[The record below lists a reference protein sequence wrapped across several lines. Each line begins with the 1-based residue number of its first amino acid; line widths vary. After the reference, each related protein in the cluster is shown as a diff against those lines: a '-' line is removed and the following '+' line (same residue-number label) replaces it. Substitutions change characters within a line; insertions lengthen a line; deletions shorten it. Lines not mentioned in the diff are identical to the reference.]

1 MMLNCEDLEFSLKGV
16 SMTASQIRYLAMGIE
31 AVVTQP

>member
-1 MMLNCEDLEFSLKGV
+1 MMLICEELELMGV
-16 SMTASQIRYLAMGIE
+16 SMQRDKIRYLAMGIE

>member
-1 MMLNCEDLEFSLKGV
+1 MLICEELEMWACPWQRDK
-16 SMTASQIRYLAMGIE
+16 IRYLAMGIE

>member
-16 SMTASQIRYLAMGIE
+16 SVAG
-31 AVVTQP
+31 VTKYDVSPRK